1 MDIVD
6 YRLRLNNCSFSKK
19 KKNIVILVRRS
30 VGELDWIMPLLYS
43 LREKYNVFTIFRSSE
58 IINLIKKDKTLFSL
72 WNKTSFGYTIE
83 PKLNAIAFR
92 IGYFLFKRTILGN
105 YFKYKFQN
113 IFYNISKIEKL
124 IQNQTKT
131 DCRFMPEAIF
141 AEFVNFSPWI
151 NFFYNQNKSI
161 KIIYFPHTT
170 NLLSIKKNKIKFKK
184 KIKNRFLLLSNS
196 YDVKHFHK
204 KFLDSNIIEAG
215 YLKYDKSWIK
225 KLLIKKIKKSK
236 KIIYIS
242 HQGFVAS
249 RMYFKKYTEQTKI
262 IMDICSKIPEIK
274 IIIKNHPMTPK
285 KELLKILNMY
295 PKKKWK
301 LVDDNQ
307 TYLAQICDVYI
318 SMWDSASIL
327 DGLSAKKTPIE
338 LWSILKHKNV
348 MIKKSKYQKLNLT
361 LFVKNKIE
369 LKNQIIKL
377 LKKDKLDKQ
386 QLEIR
391 KRFNKNFFTD
401 GSIAYT
407 KKIIGL

>member
-1 MDIVD
+1 
-6 YRLRLNNCSFSKK
+6 
-19 KKNIVILVRRS
+19 
-30 VGELDWIMPLLYS
+30 
-43 LREKYNVFTIFRSSE
+43 
-58 IINLIKKDKTLFSL
+58 
-72 WNKTSFGYTIE
+72 
-83 PKLNAIAFR
+83 
-92 IGYFLFKRTILGN
+92 
-105 YFKYKFQN
+105 
-113 IFYNISKIEKL
+113 
-124 IQNQTKT
+124 
-131 DCRFMPEAIF
+131 
-141 AEFVNFSPWI
+141 
-151 NFFYNQNKSI
+151 
-161 KIIYFPHTT
+161 
-170 NLLSIKKNKIKFKK
+170 
-184 KIKNRFLLLSNS
+184 
-196 YDVKHFHK
+196 
-204 KFLDSNIIEAG
+204 
-215 YLKYDKSWIK
+215 
-225 KLLIKKIKKSK
+225 
-236 KIIYIS
+236 
-242 HQGFVAS
+242 
-249 RMYFKKYTEQTKI
+249 
-262 IMDICSKIPEIK
+262 
-274 IIIKNHPMTPK
+274 MTPK